1 MKSERDYSEDFKK
14 SAVAKFLSRGNR
26 TVPEISNEVG
36 VNSSTLYN
44 WRNNFANVTDMKK
57 PSKPHSRSAQEKL
70 KALKEY
76 GEVPIEGRGEYL
88 RKNGLHEEHLAE
100 WQKQIEDALSPSKRS
115 TQDRAELIVERRKNH
130 ELEKELRRKDKALA
144 EASALLILKKKADLI
159 WGTKEEK

>member
-1 MKSERDYSEDFKK
+1 MKSERNYSDDFKK

-26 TVPEISNEVG
+26 TVQEISNEAG
-36 VNSSTLYN
+36 IHLSTLYN
-44 WRNNFANVTDMKK
+44 WRDNFANVADMTK

-76 GEVPIEGRGEYL
+76 GEISIEERGEYL
-88 RKNGLHEEHLAE
+88 RKNGLHEEHLVE
-100 WQKQIEDALSPSKRS
+100 WQKQIEDALSPSKRG
-115 TQDRAELIVERRKNH
+115 TQERAELIAERRKNH